1 LYINIYFEC
10 DMSSPLQR
18 EVLTPKKPIW
28 VYRLEQKIVQQ
39 EQRIKHFEDAL
50 EEMSKRLQIAL
61 ESASMPIKNTSP
73 CLLPTNSPQFGLS
86 L

>member
-1 LYINIYFEC
+1 
-10 DMSSPLQR
+10 MSSPLQR

-39 EQRIKHFEDAL
+39 DQRIKHFEDAL

-61 ESASMPIKNTSP
+61 ESASIPIKNKSSR
-73 CLLPTNSPQFGLS
+73 LSSTNSPQFGMS